1 MSQTAQVDTIER
13 SIMVSAPI
21 EKVWKYVAKT
31 GWWAGPAVRFDYDG
45 KEGETVQRDAEQYGT
60 FPVRV
65 EKLDP
70 PRYAA
75 FRWASAYPGAALTAT
90 NSTLIEFSLKSTDS
104 GVQLD
109 VKESGFA
116 SLEGDHPFIAEQ
128 FAGNTEG
135 WKMQF
140 EALVNAIESD
150 PS

>member
-1 MSQTAQVDTIER
+1 MQADTIER
-13 SIMVSAPI
+13 TIVINAPI
-21 EKVWKYVAKT
+21 EKVWKYVSKT
-31 GWWAGPAVRFDYDG
+31 GWWAGPMVRFDIEPQ
-45 KEGETVQRDAEQYGT
+45 EGETVERDAGEYGI

-75 FRWASAYPGAALTAT
+75 FRWASAYPGTSLSAT
-90 NSTLIEFSLKSTDS
+90 NSTLVEFSLMTTGA
-104 GVQLD
+104 GVQLS

-116 SLEGDHPFIAEQ
+116 TLEGDHPFIAEQ

-150 PS
+150 RS